1 MAVRPF
7 EITPDLRELARRNV
21 ATWAPLTADEIE
33 LLREL
38 LGPIRKRNPLP
49 AA

>member
-7 EITPDLRELARRNV
+7 EITPELREQARRNV
-21 ATWAPLTADEIE
+21 ATWAPLSAEEIE

-38 LGPIRKRNPLP
+38 LGPIRPRKAVP